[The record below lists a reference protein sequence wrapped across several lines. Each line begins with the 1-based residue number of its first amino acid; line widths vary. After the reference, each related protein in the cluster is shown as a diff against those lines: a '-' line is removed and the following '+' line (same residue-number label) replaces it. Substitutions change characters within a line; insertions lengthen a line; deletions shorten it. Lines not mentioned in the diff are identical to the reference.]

1 MSCGADGPLG
11 RPALCPGPGFDT
23 GSRRPVARHVSGQG
37 SWSAA
42 GKRSRRRRSGLP
54 AVVRGPAVYGSRPPR
69 PVCRFCRSCGVR
81 GLAGE
86 DAGGGFE
93 FRSRF
98 DDMLRGARGLGV
110 NGQGIA
116 GGKVNVTLDT
126 EPEGPRYSVNS
137 SKPIDPNS
145 GVPKPKSAK
154 PNAHSSGYSGS
165 SSDTNQV
172 PDPHGLNHLTTG
184 LWSAPLRVPFASSL
198 VRCSSVSSFMEWSS

>member
-1 MSCGADGPLG
+1 MGWMSCGADGPLG

-110 NGQGIA
+110 DGQGIV
-116 GGKVNVTLDT
+116 GGIHGSVLPTKADT
-126 EPEGPRYSVNS
+126 PDGL
-137 SKPIDPNS
+137 S
-145 GVPKPKSAK
+145 GLARD
-154 PNAHSSGYSGS
+154 A
-165 SSDTNQV
+165 
-172 PDPHGLNHLTTG
+172 
-184 LWSAPLRVPFASSL
+184 A
-198 VRCSSVSSFMEWSS
+198 VSSRIFRYRAVAIIGFAGASPRASRTRRPRCLGGRVAPVLLR